1 MKQKVLFISLI
12 ILISISG
19 IIGFLKYLDFKN
31 EEKVRY
37 QILNRVE
44 TLEELVTAKQIYREI
59 IYSKQ
64 TTDILWI
71 PVRNKEF
78 LISLDYWIIAG
89 IDLSKGYNVAKNGE
103 NYIITLPKSEIL
115 SIDAK
120 DSSLVEHQIR
130 ERFSTI
136 TRDDYFTII
145 NETKKNIIK
154 SESITELLRLSEDNA
169 KNILKSLLSISGINV
184 EVEFSNNVIKV
195 DM

>member
-12 ILISISG
+12 ILIPISG